1 MCHTRRLRPRHL
13 SMGSTFYAHPHAQG
27 PRGVSH
33 VDHIPSHETQ
43 ALTAH
48 TRGRG
53 AWERGRG
60 WGRGRGR
67 GRRRRRARARGGDA
81 AVRAARVRALPCAL
95 RAYARTTH
103 HTEGETARRRRRRR
117 RRQRARGARDGG
129 GAEQRPLARPLLRLC
144 QRRALWCRA
153 RVRKGASVAARDARR
168 RRRAAERSV
177 RGEAAGRGRGG

>member
-1 MCHTRRLRPRHL
+1 
-13 SMGSTFYAHPHAQG
+13 MGAGA
-27 PRGVSH
+27 
-33 VDHIPSHETQ
+33 
-43 ALTAH
+43 
-48 TRGRG
+48 G
-53 AWERGRG
+53 AWAGAG
-60 WGRGRGR
+60 AGAA
-67 GRRRRRARARGGDA
+67 ARAREVWGRC
-81 AVRAARVRALPCAL
+81 RARC
-95 RAYARTTH
+95 ARTTH